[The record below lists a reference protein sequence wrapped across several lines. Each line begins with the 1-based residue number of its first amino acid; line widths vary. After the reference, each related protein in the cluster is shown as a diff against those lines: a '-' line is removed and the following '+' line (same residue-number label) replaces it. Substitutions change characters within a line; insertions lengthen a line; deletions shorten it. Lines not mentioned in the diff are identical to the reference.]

1 MNRSVL
7 PIRGLIY
14 TTTNSLI
21 HTKINHM
28 ANRISWK
35 EPSIIKNHRRFEYNL
50 QSFKS
55 YWLVFDIGL
64 FYHIHQIIQRLEIS
78 FNNYIKRN
86 KKFLISGT
94 YNGILM
100 ETMISTFPLNIFIA
114 LRQQTSK

>member
-35 EPSIIKNHRRFEYNL
+35 EPSIIKNHKRFQYNIP
-50 QSFKS
+50 SFKS
-55 YWLVFDIGL
+55 YWLVFDSNETIYTSNIL
-64 FYHIHQIIQRLEIS
+64 MLSEILS
-78 FNNYIKRN
+78 ITKFRDIKI
-86 KKFLISGT
+86 FLIAGT

-100 ETMISTFPLNIFIA
+100 ETMISTFPP
-114 LRQQTSK
+114 